1 MTARAVPRVAPL
13 GSTHDS
19 IDETPVAPAP
29 QPAPP
34 SDATAEPSVAAAEPP
49 AAPATPG
56 SEVVANLIP
65 SSVASAPAADA
76 LDFTSLVTRLRKT
89 KAINLVTKVAVKN
102 QSDDLLE
109 AFRAYH
115 KRHGTATLADLRRSY
130 DSLFHKLHSLLQD
143 ADPPLDRE
151 IHRSRAVLWEILSD
165 PSKFSAS
172 SLMAGA

>member
-1 MTARAVPRVAPL
+1 MTARAAQRVAPP

-19 IDETPVAPAP
+19 IDETSVAPGP

-34 SDATAEPSVAAAEPP
+34 SDSTAEPSVAAAEPS

-56 SEVVANLIP
+56 SEVANLIP
-65 SSVASAPAADA
+65 SSVAFAPSAEA
-76 LDFTSLVTRLRKT
+76 LDFRSLVTRLRKT

-115 KRHGTATLADLRRSY
+115 KRHGTATLPDLRRSY
-130 DSLFHKLHSLLQD
+130 DSLFHKLHSLLRD
-143 ADPPLDRE
+143 ADPPLDRD
-151 IHRSRAVLWEILSD
+151 IDRSRAALWETLTD
-165 PSKFSAS
+165 PRKFSAS